1 MLSTLRTPFVQV
13 INKLGRPRTA
23 LILAVLEIAVL
34 GIVNGLDFPLSVPY
48 QHRVTGQ
55 GYLDFCNYCSA
66 TAVQSQVDALGVQGR
81 LSQALLL
88 STIDIVIPTLSCL
101 FGIAAL
107 AALTRQWRARG
118 SSIGWLL
125 AVPVA
130 AMLLDFGENWSI
142 VGLLIRYPAPSPI
155 LAGLEGLLS
164 GLKVTAYGLVAVSIV
179 VLLVVNA
186 VFRRHTVEVQQ

>member
-1 MLSTLRTPFVQV
+1 MIWVQ
-13 INKLGRPRTA
+13 IIDKLGRSRTA
-23 LILAVLEIAVL
+23 LILAILEIAVL
-34 GIVNGLDFPLSVPY
+34 GVVNGLDFPLSVPY

-66 TAVQSQVDALGVQGR
+66 AAVQSQVDALGVQGR
-81 LSQALLL
+81 LLQALLL
-88 STIDIVIPTLSCL
+88 CTIDIVIPTLSCL

-107 AALTRQWRARG
+107 AALTRRWRAQD
-118 SSIGWLL
+118 SSIGWLF
-125 AVPVA
+125 AIPVA

-142 VGLLIRYPAPSPI
+142 VGLLIRYPAPSPV

-164 GLKVTAYGLVAVSIV
+164 GIKVTGYGLVAVSIL

-186 VFRRHTVEVQQ
+186 VFRPQIVEAQQ

>member
-1 MLSTLRTPFVQV
+1 MSARATPLVQI

-23 LILAVLEIAVL
+23 LILTVLEFAVLIV
-34 GIVNGLDFPLSVPY
+34 VNGLDFPLSVPY

-66 TAVQSQVDALGVQGR
+66 AAVQSQVDALGVQGR
-81 LSQALLL
+81 LLQALLL
-88 STIDIVIPTLSCL
+88 STIDVLIPMLSCL

-107 AALTRQWRARG
+107 AALTRQWRAGG

-125 AVPVA
+125 AIPVF

-142 VGLLIRYPAPSPI
+142 VGLLIRYPSPSPF

-164 GLKVTAYGLVAVSIV
+164 GLKVTAYALVAVSIV
-179 VLLVVNA
+179 ILLAVNA
-186 VFRRHTVEVQQ
+186 VLRPHTVEVQS